1 MMSRYLDLADGSYAP
16 IDRPNE
22 GDDSIQ
28 WLLRY
33 SEPTRGQR
41 LHAAA
46 ILAAWDH
53 LTGDDITTTDAVAK
67 LRLIRRSRRAAQEAQ
82 G

>member
-1 MMSRYLDLADGSYAP
+1 MSAYLDLADGSHAP
-16 IDRPNE
+16 IDHPDE
-22 GDDSIQ
+22 GDDSLQ

-46 ILAAWDH
+46 ILAA
-53 LTGDDITTTDAVAK
+53 
-67 LRLIRRSRRAAQEAQ
+67 RAAQEAQ